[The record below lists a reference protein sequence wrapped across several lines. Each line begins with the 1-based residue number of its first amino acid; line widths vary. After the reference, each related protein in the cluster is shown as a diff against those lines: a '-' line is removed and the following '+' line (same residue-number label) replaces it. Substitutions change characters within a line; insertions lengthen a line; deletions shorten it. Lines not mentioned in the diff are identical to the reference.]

1 VQTRRSMTS
10 PSTRADS
17 LLPRKSYDPG
27 HVRSCA
33 NRHRDRR
40 RIQMLQGDGLRG
52 GTFRST
58 AVERTPPDTDR
69 QDRSA
74 RWPAPHGG
82 DCDEV
87 RPRLAERMV
96 EHLLSI
102 REAPLEGVE
111 DELPH
116 SIMVVVEEMGP

>member
-40 RIQMLQGDGLRG
+40 RLQMLQGDGLRASFLQLDALSQYLAILG
-52 GTFRST
+52 RLWDMRSCH
-58 AVERTPPDTDR
+58 VRLC
-69 QDRSA
+69 RSQLDGEYFA
-74 RWPAPHGG
+74 RP
-82 DCDEV
+82 
-87 RPRLAERMV
+87 
-96 EHLLSI
+96 
-102 REAPLEGVE
+102 
-111 DELPH
+111 
-116 SIMVVVEEMGP
+116 